1 MKNLPQKILAVLII
15 ILLLL
20 VGVTYYIQRPM
31 PTLKRLVSKN
41 IVLDTKS
48 IQLDRYD
55 TKHHPV
61 LFKIVPKDGK
71 FKKQFADLIKACK
84 AQEIE
89 PDKIPESINRVD
101 KKLVETIKK
110 SKPIFYSSKE
120 SNKSC
125 LLFTQNEVIFLYLN
139 DKF

>member
-1 MKNLPQKILAVLII
+1 MKNLPQKILALLIV
-15 ILLLL
+15 ILLFL
-20 VGVTYYIQRPM
+20 VGFTYYIQRPM
-31 PTLKRLVSKN
+31 PTLKRLLSKN
-41 IVLDTKS
+41 IVLDVKS

-61 LFKIVPKDGK
+61 LFKIVPKNGK
-71 FKKQFADLIKACK
+71 FKKQLGELIEVCSAKT
-84 AQEIE
+84 IE
-89 PDKIPESINRVD
+89 PKEIPEDIKRVD
-101 KKLVETIKK
+101 KNLVESIKK
-110 SKPIFYSSKE
+110 SKQILHSSKD